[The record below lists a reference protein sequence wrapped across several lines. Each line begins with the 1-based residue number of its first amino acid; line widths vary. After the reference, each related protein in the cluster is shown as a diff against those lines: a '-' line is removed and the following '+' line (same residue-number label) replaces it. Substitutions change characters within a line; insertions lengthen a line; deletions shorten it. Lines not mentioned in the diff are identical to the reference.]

1 MPLFTRQ
8 RTGLLA
14 WFLAGGAVALLTA
27 ATWAWVNR
35 PKHYDQNTP
44 EAVLAAARD
53 MVRTGRADRLP
64 ELVYAET
71 PELRRLYEGVGR
83 ILGSLQSLAESI
95 NRRFPDEVAAYRK
108 QAEEAAASGA
118 ASNLISRAIQASR
131 QGRTDQRPNMD
142 PDEFK
147 KLLDNTFREV
157 FADPY
162 AWLTR
167 NESRL
172 TAEYIT
178 DDLYGLYWDG
188 KPLTP
193 GNALVIALRDGKWQL
208 DIPAKR
214 FLGDRILKP
223 SPENQQAYEA
233 MLAVLN
239 NTLIDVR
246 RDVESGRA
254 DSLNRVAE
262 LAGEKAFM
270 PMIFVF
276 IAIDRIQSEEREAR
290 RAAEQMQK
298 TPPAQPPS
306 PPSRGG

>member
-1 MPLFTRQ
+1 MPRLTRD

-14 WFLAGGAVALLTA
+14 WFLAGAAAVLLA
-27 ATWAWVNR
+27 AAAWAWASR
-35 PKHYDQNTP
+35 PKHYDQNSP

-71 PELRRLYEGVGR
+71 PELRRLYDGVGR

-95 NRRFPDEVAAYRK
+95 NRRFPDEVAAYRR

-118 ASNLISRAIQASR
+118 ASNLISRALQASR
-131 QGRTDQRPNMD
+131 QGRAGQRRPDIN

-172 TAEYIT
+172 TTQYIT

-193 GNALVIALRDGKWQL
+193 GNALVLARRDGRWYL

-223 SPENQQAYEA
+223 TPESQHAYEA

-246 RDVESGRA
+246 RDVESGHA

-270 PMIFVF
+270 PMVFVF
-276 IAIDRIQSEEREAR
+276 IAIDRIQAEERQAR
-290 RAAEQMQK
+290 RDAQRQAEQ
-298 TPPAQPPS
+298 AQPS
-306 PPSRGG
+306 PGR